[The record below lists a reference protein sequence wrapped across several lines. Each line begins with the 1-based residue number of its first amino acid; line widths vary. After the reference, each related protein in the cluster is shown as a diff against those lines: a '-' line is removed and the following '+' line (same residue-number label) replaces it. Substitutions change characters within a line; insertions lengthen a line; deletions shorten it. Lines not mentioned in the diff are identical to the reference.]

1 MRIVYFVNQYPVL
14 NQPVYEDEAKVLL
27 RKGHQVWIVPV
38 WGALAPPEGVPE
50 ELKERVL
57 QMGQVG
63 SLSTFLLAFWM
74 FTRSPRRQLACIR
87 RAIPLVGFVQTVR
100 LMSLSST
107 LSNLGVERVHAH
119 FANAAALVGLL
130 SAEAMNIPFSCT
142 GHGTEIL
149 LERASFLPLLIERAR
164 PFITISDYN
173 VRRLKSE
180 VEAAKVT
187 EIKVIRC
194 GIDLNCFSAPPAR
207 GNTDSTPVILCVSW
221 FRKVKGLTYLIDAC
235 GRLRDRGHAFECVI
249 VGGGDDREQMER
261 KISELQL
268 ESFMTLTGPLKRPAV
283 LDWYRRSDLFVLP
296 SLSEGIPLVLMEAM
310 AMKLPV
316 VATRITGIPELVTE
330 GVDGLL
336 TEPEDGVA
344 LSDAMET
351 LLADHETRH
360 RMGNAARSKVEL
372 EFNLDVSVSRLL
384 DAFDAQADPK

>member
-1 MRIVYFVNQYPVL
+1 VRIVYFVNQYPVL

-27 RKGHQVWIVPV
+27 RMGHQVWIVPV
-38 WGALAPPEGVPE
+38 WGQLAPLDGAPE

-57 QMGQVG
+57 QMGQAG
-63 SLSTFLLAFWM
+63 SLSTYLLALWFLL
-74 FTRSPRRQLACIR
+74 RSPRRQLACIR
-87 RAIPLVGFVQTVR
+87 RALPLVGFVQTLR
-100 LMSLSST
+100 ILSLSNG
-107 LSNLGVERVHAH
+107 LKELGVERIHAH

-130 SAEAMNIPFSCT
+130 SAEALDIPFSCT

-149 LERASFLPLLIERAR
+149 LKRGSFLPLLIERAR

-180 VEAAKVT
+180 VEAAKLA

-194 GIDLNCFSAPPAR
+194 GLDLNCFSAPPAR
-207 GNTDSTPVILCVSW
+207 GNIDSIPVILCVSW
-221 FRKVKGLTYLIDAC
+221 FREVKGLTYLIDAC

-268 ESFMTLTGPLKRPAV
+268 ETFMRLTGPLKRPEV
-283 LDWYRRSDLFVLP
+283 LDWYRRSDIFVLP

-310 AMKLPV
+310 AMELPV

-336 TEPEDGVA
+336 TEPEDGAA
-344 LSDAMET
+344 LSDVLET
-351 LLADHETRH
+351 LLTDDEIRH
-360 RMGNAARSKVEL
+360 KLGNAARKKVEL
-372 EFNLDVSVSRLL
+372 EFNLDVSVKRLL
-384 DAFDAQADPK
+384 DMFGAEAAPN